1 MECIGMW
8 FQRPDFPKNGL
19 RSSQTSFSKAF
30 SLPDQHLDPF
40 YRPTTFT
47 NPTSVYTPREKTPN
61 ICKLSTLVLH
71 FLWVNETLY
80 NPQFWPCHLVVSS
93 LSYSPSPLKSVCV
106 GPNSCCGAF
115 DSLYNRFQTLTID
128 CKCFETFL
136 MPASSKNWEKVSQ
149 NNFNTHIFPCFYY
162 TFESRCWHC
171 FFLPHLLFSTISAGP
186 ELFRP
191 VLSLYF

>member
-1 MECIGMW
+1 MCLKKYG
-8 FQRPDFPKNGL
+8 FVRPWNALGCGFKDLISQKKVYEV
-19 RSSQTSFSKAF
+19 SQTSFSKAF

-171 FFLPHLLFSTISAGP
+171 FFYHTCFFQL
-186 ELFRP
+186 
-191 VLSLYF
+191 